1 MLGTSVSAGQVGT
14 VVNILLYV
22 ILNGNL
28 MS

>member
-1 MLGTSVSAGQVGT
+1 MPGTSVSAGQVGT
-14 VVNILLYV
+14 VVNIFLYV

>member
-1 MLGTSVSAGQVGT
+1 MLGTSVNAGQVGT